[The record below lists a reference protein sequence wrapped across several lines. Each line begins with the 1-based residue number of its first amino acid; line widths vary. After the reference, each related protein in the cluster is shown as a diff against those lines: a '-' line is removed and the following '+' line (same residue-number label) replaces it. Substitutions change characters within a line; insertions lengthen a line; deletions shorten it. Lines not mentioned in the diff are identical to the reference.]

1 MDMPWLG
8 AIANG
13 VLEGVTEFLPVSS
26 TGHLILFRE
35 WLPVGLD
42 ADPAKRKVFEDTF
55 DVVIQLPAILAIV
68 ALYAKRLWAEAVGVV
83 HEERARRFW
92 LGLVVAFLPAAVIGF
107 FAHDA
112 IEAYLFRPMVVAAAL
127 LVGGIVIIAVERRG
141 LPGDEKPVDE
151 IPLRTSLA
159 IGLFQCLAMI
169 PGTSRSA
176 ATIIGGRLFGLSR
189 SAAAE
194 YSFFLALPTMFAA
207 SGYTLL
213 KRAGAIDWTGH
224 AAILAVGCVTSFV
237 TAYVVV
243 AWFMRFLRTRTL
255 EAFGWYRII
264 LALAVFAVYAR
275 G

>member
-13 VLEGVTEFLPVSS
+13 VLEGVTEFLPISS

-42 ADPAKRKVFEDTF
+42 ADPAKRKIFEDTF

-68 ALYAKRLWAEAVGVV
+68 ALYAKRLWGEAVGVV
-83 HEERARRFW
+83 RDERARRFW

-112 IEAYLFRPMVVAAAL
+112 IETYLFRPMVVAAAL
-127 LVGGIVIIAVERRG
+127 LVGGIVIILVERRG

-159 IGLFQCLAMI
+159 IGLFQCLSMI

-207 SGYTLL
+207 TGYQLL
-213 KRAGAIDWTGH
+213 KRAGAIDWAGH
-224 AAILAVGCVTSFV
+224 GAILAVGCVASFAS
-237 TAYVVV
+237 AYVVV

-255 EAFGWYRII
+255 AAFGWYRIA